1 MTVRHKEHSAA
12 VQPVAEPLLSGPWL
26 TPAWTM
32 QERVHRIEG
41 LGQKIAGYIDFMCQ
55 IARVEGV
62 SEEAKERAV
71 AAFYD
76 RMVLVEKQLGKLQE
90 DLRLR

>member
-1 MTVRHKEHSAA
+1 MKMRHKDSALAVDPA
-12 VQPVAEPLLSGPWL
+12 VQALLAGPWL

-41 LGQKIAGYIDFMCQ
+41 LGQKIAGYVDFMCQ

-71 AAFYD
+71 AAFYE
-76 RMVLVEKQLGKLQE
+76 RMLLVEKQLGRLQE